1 VEFETIFGPMGMQTQ
16 FVDVIVP
23 LAVPKALT
31 YRVPQIFEG
40 LVCIGQRVVV
50 PLGKS
55 KLITGIIRNIH
66 NTAPS
71 SYSAKYIEA
80 LLDEH
85 PVIHQRQFDYWDWM
99 SSYYHC
105 HPGEVLNAALPAGL
119 KLNSETKFTLVT
131 EWLDQY
137 EELTER
143 ESQVIELL
151 RMNGQM
157 SHDDLARAMELKG
170 VHHVLKTLLNKNY
183 IASEEEL
190 IERYKPKTIDL
201 VELAPELQND
211 RALSDILAELEKRKA
226 IKQVDVLLTFLQL
239 NGHDTQAQ
247 NEVHKAKLLEK
258 AGCQSAVL
266 SAMIDKGI
274 FVLRKKEIGRLHK
287 YLLPSTGRPA
297 LADFQQAAVESIR
310 ETWKTQNIVLF
321 HGVTSSGKTEVY
333 SQLIRETLD
342 RGQQVLFLL
351 PEIALTTQIIERMRR
366 YFGKEVGVYHSGH
379 SDHERV
385 EVWHKVLSNTPGECE
400 LIVGARSAV
409 FLPFQRLGLVI
420 VDEEHETS
428 YKQHDPAPRYQGRD
442 AAIVLAALFNAK
454 VILGSAT
461 PSVES
466 YRHAQAGKYALV
478 TVNQR
483 FGGVQLPAV
492 EIVDLRPESKS
503 KSLQHHFSKYLI
515 ERIDHNLA
523 DGKQV
528 ILFQNR
534 RGYTPVWECHQ
545 CNWIPQCTR
554 CDVSLTYHKHINM
567 LKCHYCGYSAPPVT
581 QCTVCGSHDIRM
593 LGFGTEKIEDDVKQ
607 VFPQARVGRMDLE
620 TTRNK
625 NAYQKIIADFEAG
638 VTNILIGT
646 QMITKGL
653 DFDRV
658 GLVGILS
665 ADKLLGYP
673 DFRSMERAFQLMMQ
687 VAGRAGRK
695 KEQGHVIIQTFA
707 PQHWLLQLVQNND
720 YLSLYQREIE
730 ERKNYGYPPFVRFIK
745 IILKHKDEQQ
755 VSIAA
760 QAAHEL
766 LHPMLK
772 DRLLGPEKPY
782 IARINT
788 YFLQQLHIKLDRTSE
803 GMALK
808 QKAIEA
814 LQDLML
820 KKDFKG
826 VRLIVDVDPM

>member
-1 VEFETIFGPMGMQTQ
+1 MGIQTN

-31 YRVPQIFEG
+31 YRVPQIFNDH
-40 LVCIGQRVVV
+40 LCIGQRVIV

-55 KLITGIIRNIH
+55 KLITGIIQNIH
-66 NTAPS
+66 QSAPT
-71 SYSAKYIEA
+71 SYAAKYIEA

-85 PVIHQRQFDYWDWM
+85 PVIHPRQFEFWEWM
-99 SSYYHC
+99 AKYYHC

-137 EELTER
+137 QDLTDR
-143 ESQVIELL
+143 ETQVIELL
-151 RMNGQM
+151 RNNGQM
-157 SHDDLARAMELKG
+157 THDDIARAMELKG
-170 VHHVLKTLLNKNY
+170 VHHVLKSLLKKNY
-183 IASEEEL
+183 IASEEEIL
-190 IERYKPKTIDL
+190 ERYKPKTIDL
-201 VELAPELQND
+201 IELSPHLQND
-211 RALSDILAELEKRKA
+211 RSLTSSLAELEKRNA
-226 IKQVDVLLTFLQL
+226 IKQVDILLAFLQL

-247 NEVHKAKLLEK
+247 NEVHKALLLEK
-258 AGCQSAVL
+258 ANANASVL

-287 YLLPSTGRPA
+287 YLLPSSGRPQ
-297 LADFQQAAVESIR
+297 LADFQIAALQSIH
-310 ETWKTQNIVLF
+310 EAWKTKSTVLF

-385 EVWHKVLSNTPGECE
+385 EVWHKVLADTPGECD
-400 LIVGARSAV
+400 LIVGARSAI

-442 AAIVLAALFNAK
+442 SAMVLASLFNAK
-454 VILGSAT
+454 VVLGSAT
-461 PSVES
+461 PSIES
-466 YRHAQAGKYALV
+466 YRHAQAGKYGLV
-478 TVNQR
+478 TVQQR

-503 KSLQHHFSKYLI
+503 KTLQHHFSKYLI
-515 ERIDHNLA
+515 ERVEHNLA
-523 DGKQV
+523 EGKQV

-545 CNWIPQCTR
+545 CTWIPQCTR
-554 CDVSLTYHKHINM
+554 CDVSLTFHKHINL

-581 QCTVCGSHDIRM
+581 QCSACGGKDIRM
-593 LGFGTEKIEDDVKQ
+593 LGFGTEKIEDDVKEL
-607 VFPQARVGRMDLE
+607 FPQARVGRMDLE

-653 DFDRV
+653 DFDQV

-665 ADKLLGYP
+665 ADKLLSYP

-695 KEQGHVIIQTFA
+695 KEQGHVIIQTYA
-707 PQHWLLQLVQNND
+707 PQHWLLNLVQTND

-730 ERKNYGYPPFVRFIK
+730 ERKNYGYPPFVRLIK
-745 IILKHKDEQQ
+745 ITLKHKDEQQ
-755 VSIAA
+755 VAIAA
-760 QAAHEL
+760 QAALEL
-766 LHPMLK
+766 LQPMLK

-788 YFLQQLHIKLDRTSE
+788 YFLQQFHIKLDRTPE
-803 GMALK
+803 GLLLK
-808 QKAIEA
+808 EKAIAA
-814 LQDLML
+814 LQELML
-820 KKDFKG
+820 KKEFKS
-826 VRLIVDVDPM
+826 VRLVVDVDPM

>member
-1 VEFETIFGPMGMQTQ
+1 MGMQTQ

-466 YRHAQAGKYALV
+466 YRHAQAGKYAL
-478 TVNQR
+478 
-483 FGGVQLPAV
+483 
-492 EIVDLRPESKS
+492 
-503 KSLQHHFSKYLI
+503 
-515 ERIDHNLA
+515 
-523 DGKQV
+523 
-528 ILFQNR
+528 
-534 RGYTPVWECHQ
+534 
-545 CNWIPQCTR
+545 
-554 CDVSLTYHKHINM
+554 
-567 LKCHYCGYSAPPVT
+567 
-581 QCTVCGSHDIRM
+581 
-593 LGFGTEKIEDDVKQ
+593 
-607 VFPQARVGRMDLE
+607 
-620 TTRNK
+620 
-625 NAYQKIIADFEAG
+625 
-638 VTNILIGT
+638 
-646 QMITKGL
+646 
-653 DFDRV
+653 
-658 GLVGILS
+658 
-665 ADKLLGYP
+665 
-673 DFRSMERAFQLMMQ
+673 
-687 VAGRAGRK
+687 
-695 KEQGHVIIQTFA
+695 
-707 PQHWLLQLVQNND
+707 
-720 YLSLYQREIE
+720 
-730 ERKNYGYPPFVRFIK
+730 
-745 IILKHKDEQQ
+745 
-755 VSIAA
+755 
-760 QAAHEL
+760 
-766 LHPMLK
+766 
-772 DRLLGPEKPY
+772 
-782 IARINT
+782 
-788 YFLQQLHIKLDRTSE
+788 
-803 GMALK
+803 
-808 QKAIEA
+808 
-814 LQDLML
+814 
-820 KKDFKG
+820 
-826 VRLIVDVDPM
+826 